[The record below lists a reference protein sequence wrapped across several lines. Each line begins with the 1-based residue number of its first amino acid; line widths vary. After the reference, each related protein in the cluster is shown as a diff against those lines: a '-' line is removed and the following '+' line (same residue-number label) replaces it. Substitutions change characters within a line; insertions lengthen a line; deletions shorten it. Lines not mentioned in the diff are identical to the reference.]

1 MSTDSPHDDEPDAA
15 PGPTGTAVTAA
26 PPSSATADRE
36 EEIWLRTTTAAPE
49 PAATSPDRRRGW
61 AAVRHWLLYLL
72 SVLRN
77 GAFLAAIVLLVLLVQ
92 SGYLHERESATN
104 QVWLVAALGVAAGCV
119 FVRWYRVV
127 PRLMVALAFL
137 LALAPL
143 LFLTRSWWEDY
154 LDTGYSNASIL
165 YRLGILISLLAAVLC
180 QGIRLTLNPRGSATS
195 SMNDGR
201 SVGTMLVLKFREVT
215 ASWYRMLRCA
225 LSAAGAVVVCLVVI
239 SLLLLGEASVVRPIN
254 PVTHVTVPPQAS
266 APAAI
271 PESVNGEVAWSRVLE
286 GSLTLALYRGAQGS
300 VLVTQNEAQGLSA
313 QDGSTTWSYSNRS
326 SVIDSSAISPDG
338 GHVVLV
344 YGPGSRPDEHRTR
357 AIILDTSTGAIVVDR
372 WLEDPGSAVQLTN
385 SMALLGTEGVSLEDG
400 ETQWRLEWQAAS
412 AATNANPGGGS
423 GIVPRTAGRSTF
435 VLPQSYTRSLD
446 QRIDVYSVLLV
457 SDSDPADTR
466 VLDGVVTE
474 SWMSGAPTLVEG
486 WTVRRSESDPTLL
499 EAVSVDNGQT
509 VPLGQYVG
517 ADPVASVS
525 RLVLFAQ
532 DDTQE
537 QADDGAEDG
546 GAPSAYASYR
556 ITAVFDVGTGTITE
570 VDGPA
575 MYDDRGE
582 DRQDTTGWP
591 TQDTGVT
598 RVRDSLYGSPL
609 EIARNDGSE
618 SIVVPLPSDLR
629 ADPVTS
635 FGYKERGNDSA
646 VVAAPG
652 GVVIAWRVYGSQSS
666 GIVLIC
672 MH

>member
-1 MSTDSPHDDEPDAA
+1 MSADSPHDEPDAA

-26 PPSSATADRE
+26 PSSSATADRE
-36 EEIWLRTTTAAPE
+36 EEIWLGTTTAAPE
-49 PAATSPDRRRGW
+49 PAATSPNRRRGW

-77 GAFLAAIVLLVLLVQ
+77 GAFLAAIVLLVLLVH

-137 LALAPL
+137 LVLAPL

-154 LDTGYSNASIL
+154 LDSGYSNASIL
-165 YRLGILISLLAAVLC
+165 YRPGILISLLVAALC
-180 QGIRLTLNPRGSATS
+180 QGIRLTLNPRGSAMS
-195 SMNDGR
+195 SMNGGR
-201 SVGTMLVLKFREVT
+201 SIGAMLVLTFREVT

-225 LSAAGAVVVCLVVI
+225 LSAAGAAVACLVVI
-239 SLLLLGEASVVRPIN
+239 SVLLLGEVSVARATN
-254 PVTHVTVPPQAS
+254 PVTHVTVPPQTS
-266 APAAI
+266 TPVV
-271 PESVNGEVAWSRVLE
+271 PESLNGEVAWSRVVE
-286 GSLTLALYRGAQGS
+286 ESFARALYRGAQGS
-300 VLVTQNEAQGLSA
+300 VLVTQDEAQGLSA
-313 QDGSTTWSYSNRS
+313 QDGSTTWSYSVPS
-326 SVIDSSAISPDG
+326 SPIDSSAISPDG
-338 GHVVLV
+338 GYLALV
-344 YGPGSRPDEHRTR
+344 YGPDNRHDEVRTR
-357 AIILDTSTGAIVVDR
+357 VIILDTSTGAIVVDR
-372 WLEDPGSAVQLTN
+372 WLEDPGSAVQLTD
-385 SMALLGTEGVSLEDG
+385 SMALLGAEIVSLEDG

-423 GIVPRTAGRSTF
+423 GIVPMTAGRSTF
-435 VLPQSYTRSLD
+435 VLPQSYTRSAD
-446 QRIDVYSVLLV
+446 QRIDVYSVLLI

-474 SWMSGAPTLVEG
+474 SWMSGTPTLVEG
-486 WTVRRSESDPTLL
+486 WTVRRSESDPALL
-499 EAVSVDNGQT
+499 EAVSVDDGQT

-517 ADPVASVS
+517 ADSVASVS
-525 RLVLFAQ
+525 RLVLFTQDDAQ
-532 DDTQE
+532 D
-537 QADDGAEDG
+537 QADGGAEDG
-546 GAPSAYASYR
+546 DAPPAYASYR
-556 ITAVFDVGTGTITE
+556 ITAVFDVGTGTVTE

-598 RVRDSLYGSPL
+598 RVRDSFYRSPL
-609 EIARNDGSE
+609 EMVRNDGSG
-618 SIVVPLPSDLR
+618 SIVIPLPADLR
-629 ADPVTS
+629 ADLSVS
-635 FGYKERGNDSA
+635 SGYRESGDDSA

-672 MH
+672 MR